1 MKMEFGDEKSKNLS
15 AVVRPGRLGGSGGGE
30 GERVDEEVGDEEE
43 EQQKEGRMGRR
54 PSDNLLDAGPL
65 EAASAA
71 LLLDLTGGP
80 VASAPPAGQGGARRQ
95 LDVLLVNT
103 CEEVGGG

>member
-15 AVVRPGRLGGSGGGE
+15 AVMRPGRLGGSGGGRE
-30 GERVDEEVGDEEE
+30 SVWMKKKEMKRRRRREE

-71 LLLDLTGGP
+71 LLLDLTG
-80 VASAPPAGQGGARRQ
+80 
-95 LDVLLVNT
+95 
-103 CEEVGGG
+103 

>member
-15 AVVRPGRLGGSGGGE
+15 AVMRPGRLGGSGGGRE
-30 GERVDEEVGDEEE
+30 SVWMKKKEMKRRRRREE
-43 EQQKEGRMGRR
+43 EQQKGRMGRR

-71 LLLDLTGGP
+71 LLLDLTG
-80 VASAPPAGQGGARRQ
+80 
-95 LDVLLVNT
+95 
-103 CEEVGGG
+103 